1 MNDVELDDRGLSIKM
16 IQQRLVYTHDK
27 SFKYRLYTENSWVWF
42 KRCSETICS
51 STNPTKA
58 DFSPDK
64 KSQYSVTTKTEFI
77 DFY

>member
-27 SFKYRLYTENSWVWF
+27 SFKHRLYTENSQKLYVVP
-42 KRCSETICS
+42 R
-51 STNPTKA
+51 NPTKA